1 MGMAGIPQIPLE
13 IRGNEDRCCGGNTAG
28 WKWELRGS
36 RGDGI
41 CFFSREPRTDS
52 LEILQTIK
60 IRVQALEYYVKRVKC
75 HMAAKYLESESKK
88 QDT

>member
-41 CFFSREPRTDS
+41 CFFSGTPHGLFRNLADDKNSGASVR
-52 LEILQTIK
+52 ILGIDCH
-60 IRVQALEYYVKRVKC
+60 VKLV
-75 HMAAKYLESESKK
+75 M
-88 QDT
+88 